1 MVIPKPSC
9 CAQEDAILLFA
20 RLSGGIGPSQTMWVK
35 NGGSWSPLRMHL
47 SPVKYVGLIYV

>member
-35 NGGSWSPLRMHL
+35 NGGELVP
-47 SPVKYVGLIYV
+47 P